1 MPQKI
6 TLNIVFAFAAL
17 LFIAKPFLGFTA
29 FNKQAKPRISHSI
42 LVKSFTKRKP
52 EDLRDGHAKAQ
63 ALHQMIADPPLKLAS
78 SILLLMAVLLP
89 FTIENITKL
98 TQRVIA
104 AIGDFL
110 TESAPAWLLT
120 GKLSI

>member
-6 TLNIVFAFAAL
+6 TFYIVFAFAAL

-29 FNKQAKPRISHSI
+29 FNNKTKPRISHSI

-52 EDLRDGHAKAQ
+52 EDLQDSYARAQ
-63 ALHQMIADPPLKLAS
+63 ALRQMIADPPLKLAS
-78 SILLLMAVLLP
+78 SILLLMAILLP
-89 FTIENITKL
+89 FTIENIIRL

-104 AIGDFL
+104 DIRHSL
-110 TESAPAWLLT
+110 IEPSPAWLLT